1 VKEAVRR
8 AAARVDILEVRG
20 AEARRRRDAVAVEE
34 PLEIRVCP
42 ADGPWVAAAVT
53 MRTPGAD
60 FELAAGFLF
69 TEGVLDHPAQV
80 QAITYCTDPGVEQ
93 RYNIVNVH
101 LRPGAAWD
109 PGRLQR
115 NFYVASSCGVCGK
128 ASIDAVTA
136 RGVRVAPDPGF
147 AVDAAV
153 LRSLGQAL
161 RGSQRVFE
169 RTGGLHAAGLFDG
182 EGRLLRLRE
191 DVGRHNAVDKVIGGA
206 FLEGAVPLRRHILMV
221 SGRAGFEIVQKAA
234 VAGVPVVVAVSAPS
248 SLACEAAQ
256 RFGLTLIGFAR
267 GDRFNVYTGWD
278 RVRTG
283 SALD

>member
-136 RGVRVAPDPGF
+136 RGVRVAPDP
-147 AVDAAV
+147 
-153 LRSLGQAL
+153 
-161 RGSQRVFE
+161 
-169 RTGGLHAAGLFDG
+169 
-182 EGRLLRLRE
+182 RLRR
-191 DVGRHNAVDKVIGGA
+191 GR
-206 FLEGAVPLRRHILMV
+206 RRV
-221 SGRAGFEIVQKAA
+221 A
-234 VAGVPVVVAVSAPS
+234 VAGPGPAGVPA
-248 SLACEAAQ
+248 
-256 RFGLTLIGFAR
+256 G
-267 GDRFNVYTGWD
+267 
-278 RVRTG
+278 VRTHRRPPRCG
-283 SALD
+283 AVRRRGAPAAAAGGRGAPQRRG